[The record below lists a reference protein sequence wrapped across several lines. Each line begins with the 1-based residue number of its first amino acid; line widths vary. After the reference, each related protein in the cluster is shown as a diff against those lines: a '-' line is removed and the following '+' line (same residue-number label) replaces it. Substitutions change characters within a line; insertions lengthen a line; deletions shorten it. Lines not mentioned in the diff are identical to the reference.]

1 MAAAVCVLIGLI
13 CLGLAALGV
22 TARQV
27 SLALLG
33 AFFLA
38 LGFFWPML
46 AHGLGG

>member
-1 MAAAVCVLIGLI
+1 MAAAIFVL
-13 CLGLAALGV
+13 LGLGCLLLSALGV

-38 LGFFWPML
+38 LGFCWPIL
-46 AHGLGG
+46 AHGFGG